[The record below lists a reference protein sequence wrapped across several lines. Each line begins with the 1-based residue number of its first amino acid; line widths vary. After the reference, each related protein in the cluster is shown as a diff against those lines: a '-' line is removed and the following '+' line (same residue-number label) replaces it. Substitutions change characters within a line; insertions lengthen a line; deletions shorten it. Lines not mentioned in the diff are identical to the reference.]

1 MPGKVE
7 ETREAAAAPDSSSS
21 TSSSSAPFCSNVP
34 ALVSDFVD
42 SFVDF
47 VVGGQFLGSSSSATS
62 FSVNQKTSSSTA
74 SFATTRLDEEE
85 EVDGNQQGKNS
96 SKVEES
102 SEMGRRGRMLST
114 WLPAP
119 ERLIAIGDIHGDLS
133 KARAALRVA
142 QVLDANDH
150 WIGGKTVVVQ
160 VGDLLDRGGEELKVI
175 YLLEKLKLEAQ
186 SAGGDVHVLNGNHEI
201 MNMEGD
207 FRIPVSYPEGL
218 RARIAAL
225 RPGGPISSRFLANH
239 HTVLVVGSSVFV
251 HGGLLP
257 AHMDYGLEHINQ
269 EVRDWMLGKNG
280 WRGPSYLHGAN
291 AIVWLRKYSDVKESR
306 CDCELLNEAIASI
319 PGAQRMVVGHT
330 IQDRRGI
337 NSICND
343 TVIRVDVGLSKG
355 CGDGEP
361 QVLEI
366 MNDRELRVLSAHS
379 PLQFINAGNTTKN
392 GIAIKDKDKIGLL
405 SLLPDNPQRYV

>member
-47 VVGGQFLGSSSSATS
+47 VVGGQFLGSSSSSATS
-62 FSVNQKTSSSTA
+62 FSVNQKTSSSSSA
-74 SFATTRLDEEE
+74 SFATTRLDKEEE
-85 EVDGNQQGKNS
+85 EEFDGNQQGKNS

-160 VGDLLDRGGEELKVI
+160 VGFCPLLSCSPHIHAHD
-175 YLLEKLKLEAQ
+175 
-186 SAGGDVHVLNGNHEI
+186 D
-201 MNMEGD
+201 
-207 FRIPVSYPEGL
+207 PVTFAFG
-218 RARIAAL
+218 
-225 RPGGPISSRFLANH
+225 
-239 HTVLVVGSSVFV
+239 SVF
-251 HGGLLP
+251 LFF
-257 AHMDYGLEHINQ
+257 
-269 EVRDWMLGKNG
+269 
-280 WRGPSYLHGAN
+280 S
-291 AIVWLRKYSDVKESR
+291 
-306 CDCELLNEAIASI
+306 
-319 PGAQRMVVGHT
+319 
-330 IQDRRGI
+330 
-337 NSICND
+337 
-343 TVIRVDVGLSKG
+343 
-355 CGDGEP
+355 
-361 QVLEI
+361 
-366 MNDRELRVLSAHS
+366 
-379 PLQFINAGNTTKN
+379 
-392 GIAIKDKDKIGLL
+392 
-405 SLLPDNPQRYV
+405 

>member
-207 FRIPVSYPEGL
+207 FRE
-218 RARIAAL
+218 
-225 RPGGPISSRFLANH
+225 
-239 HTVLVVGSSVFV
+239 
-251 HGGLLP
+251 LP
-257 AHMDYGLEHINQ
+257 RGFE
-269 EVRDWMLGKNG
+269 GKNRCIETWRPNLITFFGKSSHCFGG
-280 WRGPSYLHGAN
+280 WELSVCSWRALACSHGLWARTHQSGGK
-291 AIVWLRKYSDVKESR
+291 LDDQF
-306 CDCELLNEAIASI
+306 CCASI
-319 PGAQRMVVGHT
+319 LYQR
-330 IQDRRGI
+330 
-337 NSICND
+337 
-343 TVIRVDVGLSKG
+343 
-355 CGDGEP
+355 
-361 QVLEI
+361 
-366 MNDRELRVLSAHS
+366 
-379 PLQFINAGNTTKN
+379 
-392 GIAIKDKDKIGLL
+392 
-405 SLLPDNPQRYV
+405 

>member
-21 TSSSSAPFCSNVP
+21 TTSSSSAPFCSNVP

-62 FSVNQKTSSSTA
+62 FSVNQKTSSSSSA
-74 SFATTRLDEEE
+74 SLATTRLDEEEEEE

-102 SEMGRRGRMLST
+102 SEMGRRGRILST

-160 VGDLLDRGGEELKVI
+160 VGFCPLLSCSPHIHAHD
-175 YLLEKLKLEAQ
+175 
-186 SAGGDVHVLNGNHEI
+186 D
-201 MNMEGD
+201 
-207 FRIPVSYPEGL
+207 PVTFAFG
-218 RARIAAL
+218 
-225 RPGGPISSRFLANH
+225 
-239 HTVLVVGSSVFV
+239 SVF
-251 HGGLLP
+251 LFF
-257 AHMDYGLEHINQ
+257 
-269 EVRDWMLGKNG
+269 
-280 WRGPSYLHGAN
+280 S
-291 AIVWLRKYSDVKESR
+291 
-306 CDCELLNEAIASI
+306 
-319 PGAQRMVVGHT
+319 
-330 IQDRRGI
+330 
-337 NSICND
+337 
-343 TVIRVDVGLSKG
+343 
-355 CGDGEP
+355 
-361 QVLEI
+361 
-366 MNDRELRVLSAHS
+366 
-379 PLQFINAGNTTKN
+379 
-392 GIAIKDKDKIGLL
+392 
-405 SLLPDNPQRYV
+405 

>member
-21 TSSSSAPFCSNVP
+21 TSSSSSAPFCSNVP

-62 FSVNQKTSSSTA
+62 FSVNQKTSSSSSA
-74 SFATTRLDEEE
+74 SLATTRLDEEE

-160 VGDLLDRGGEELKVI
+160 VGICPLLSCAPHIHAHHD
-175 YLLEKLKLEAQ
+175 
-186 SAGGDVHVLNGNHEI
+186 
-201 MNMEGD
+201 
-207 FRIPVSYPEGL
+207 PVTFAFG
-218 RARIAAL
+218 
-225 RPGGPISSRFLANH
+225 
-239 HTVLVVGSSVFV
+239 SVF
-251 HGGLLP
+251 LFF
-257 AHMDYGLEHINQ
+257 
-269 EVRDWMLGKNG
+269 
-280 WRGPSYLHGAN
+280 S
-291 AIVWLRKYSDVKESR
+291 
-306 CDCELLNEAIASI
+306 
-319 PGAQRMVVGHT
+319 
-330 IQDRRGI
+330 
-337 NSICND
+337 
-343 TVIRVDVGLSKG
+343 
-355 CGDGEP
+355 
-361 QVLEI
+361 
-366 MNDRELRVLSAHS
+366 
-379 PLQFINAGNTTKN
+379 
-392 GIAIKDKDKIGLL
+392 
-405 SLLPDNPQRYV
+405 

>member
-62 FSVNQKTSSSTA
+62 FSVNQKTSSSSA

-102 SEMGRRGRMLST
+102 NEMGRRGRMLST

-160 VGDLLDRGGEELKVI
+160 VGFCPLLSCSPHIHAHD
-175 YLLEKLKLEAQ
+175 
-186 SAGGDVHVLNGNHEI
+186 D
-201 MNMEGD
+201 
-207 FRIPVSYPEGL
+207 PVTFAFG
-218 RARIAAL
+218 
-225 RPGGPISSRFLANH
+225 
-239 HTVLVVGSSVFV
+239 SVF
-251 HGGLLP
+251 LFF
-257 AHMDYGLEHINQ
+257 
-269 EVRDWMLGKNG
+269 
-280 WRGPSYLHGAN
+280 S
-291 AIVWLRKYSDVKESR
+291 
-306 CDCELLNEAIASI
+306 
-319 PGAQRMVVGHT
+319 
-330 IQDRRGI
+330 
-337 NSICND
+337 
-343 TVIRVDVGLSKG
+343 
-355 CGDGEP
+355 
-361 QVLEI
+361 
-366 MNDRELRVLSAHS
+366 
-379 PLQFINAGNTTKN
+379 
-392 GIAIKDKDKIGLL
+392 
-405 SLLPDNPQRYV
+405 

>member
-207 FRIPVSYPEGL
+207 FRYVTPAGLNDFRNWAHWFTLGNVLKDKCGGLTKTPDLFHSIPVSYPEGL

-269 EVRDWMLGKNG
+269 EENWMINF
-280 WRGPSYLHGAN
+280 
-291 AIVWLRKYSDVKESR
+291 
-306 CDCELLNEAIASI
+306 
-319 PGAQRMVVGHT
+319 VVPQSCTKGE
-330 IQDRRGI
+330 RL
-337 NSICND
+337 
-343 TVIRVDVGLSKG
+343 DVGQKWMAWPFVPTW
-355 CGDGEP
+355 GECYCVAAK
-361 QVLEI
+361 VL
-366 MNDRELRVLSAHS
+366 RC
-379 PLQFINAGNTTKN
+379 
-392 GIAIKDKDKIGLL
+392 
-405 SLLPDNPQRYV
+405 

>member
-47 VVGGQFLGSSSSATS
+47 VVGGQFLGSSSSSATS
-62 FSVNQKTSSSTA
+62 FSVNQKTSSSSSA

-160 VGDLLDRGGEELKVI
+160 VGFCPLLCCSPHIHAHD
-175 YLLEKLKLEAQ
+175 
-186 SAGGDVHVLNGNHEI
+186 D
-201 MNMEGD
+201 
-207 FRIPVSYPEGL
+207 PVTFAFG
-218 RARIAAL
+218 
-225 RPGGPISSRFLANH
+225 
-239 HTVLVVGSSVFV
+239 SVF
-251 HGGLLP
+251 LFF
-257 AHMDYGLEHINQ
+257 
-269 EVRDWMLGKNG
+269 
-280 WRGPSYLHGAN
+280 S
-291 AIVWLRKYSDVKESR
+291 
-306 CDCELLNEAIASI
+306 
-319 PGAQRMVVGHT
+319 
-330 IQDRRGI
+330 
-337 NSICND
+337 
-343 TVIRVDVGLSKG
+343 
-355 CGDGEP
+355 
-361 QVLEI
+361 
-366 MNDRELRVLSAHS
+366 
-379 PLQFINAGNTTKN
+379 
-392 GIAIKDKDKIGLL
+392 
-405 SLLPDNPQRYV
+405 